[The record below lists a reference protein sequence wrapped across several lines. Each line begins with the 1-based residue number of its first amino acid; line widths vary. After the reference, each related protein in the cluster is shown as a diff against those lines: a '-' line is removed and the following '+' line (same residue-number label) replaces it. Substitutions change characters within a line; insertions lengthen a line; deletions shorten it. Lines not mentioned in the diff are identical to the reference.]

1 MKELC
6 LKISVYNT
14 KKPFSKFFF
23 PWGWFGCGVRGGGEF
38 SRIFSVI
45 FSEYIDTSNINKITI
60 NFYVVMATQPCHIFD
75 QFA

>member
-14 KKPFSKFFF
+14 KKPFSQFFF
-23 PWGWFGCGVRGGGEF
+23 PWGRFGCGGRGGGEF